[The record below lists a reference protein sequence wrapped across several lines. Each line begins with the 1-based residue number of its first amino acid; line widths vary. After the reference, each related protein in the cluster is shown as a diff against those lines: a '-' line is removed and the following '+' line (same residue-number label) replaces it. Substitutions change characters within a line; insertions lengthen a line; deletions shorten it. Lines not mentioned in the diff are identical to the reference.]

1 MTEVILHHYENS
13 PFGQAMRLALGLK
26 GIDWKSV
33 QQPDIAPKPELSAL
47 TGGYERIPVLQIG
60 ADIYCDTAVIVDA
73 LEALKPEPSL
83 YPKPLGFAG
92 RMIATWSGGLWFMPA
107 VGVALGTNPAIV
119 SEEFW
124 EDRAKRFGMDRRKFL
139 PMVPH
144 LTGQFEA
151 GAALVA
157 EALADGRD
165 YISGDAAGHADLMLY
180 MNIRFAGFAG
190 RKPSDFG
197 SAVAAWYDRID
208 DIGYG
213 NFEEWTGQQAIAYA
227 NASQPVD
234 SGSVDQNS
242 GFSQGDRVSVK
253 TETPDPAAVNGM
265 LIGLNDRE
273 IIIQR
278 KDEQAGTLHIHFPR
292 LGQIFSPA

>member
-33 QQPDIAPKPELSAL
+33 QQPDIVPKPELSAL

-292 LGQIFSPA
+292 LGQILSPA

>member
-13 PFGQAMRLALGLK
+13 PFGHAMRLALGLK

-107 VGVALGTNPAIV
+107 VGVALGTNPDIV

-227 NASQPVD
+227 NASQPVG
-234 SGSVDQNS
+234 SGSVDQNF
-242 GFSQGDRVSVK
+242 GFSEGDRVSVK
-253 TETPDPAAVNGM
+253 TETPDPATVNGM

-278 KDEQAGTLHIHFPR
+278 EDEQAGTLHIHFPR
-292 LGQIFSPA
+292 LGQILSPA